1 MNLITILFFILQL
14 SIVSIGL
21 AEQANN
27 EFRATWV
34 ITWEHIDQ
42 YKNPGQNMEKIR
54 KIMSDRNLSST
65 AKWNSVLSIF
75 L

>member
-1 MNLITILFFILQL
+1 MNLITIFFFILQL

-42 YKNPGQNMEKIR
+42 YKNPGQKW
-54 KIMSDRNLSST
+54 KKS
-65 AKWNSVLSIF
+65 AK
-75 L
+75 

>member
-1 MNLITILFFILQL
+1 MNLITIFFFILQL

-21 AEQANN
+21 AEKANN

-54 KIMSDRNLSST
+54 KIMSDHKAAIMN
-65 AKWNSVLSIF
+65 AVIF
-75 L
+75 

>member
-1 MNLITILFFILQL
+1 M
-14 SIVSIGL
+14 

-42 YKNPGQNMEKIR
+42 NKNPGQNMEKIR
-54 KIMSDRNLSST
+54 KIMEDHKAANMNNGAIIVSSRGGT
-65 AKWNSVLSIF
+65 DK
-75 L
+75 